1 MNNTE
6 QLNIVNNEEKN
17 RFEIRLSQD
26 YAFVDYRRRNELF
39 ELLYIFVP
47 PAFRGTGV
55 AESLIKHVLD
65 ECVQEKRRINIYCSW
80 IAGFV
85 RRHPEYHVLL
95 NER

>member
-6 QLNIVNNEEKN
+6 ELNVINNEQKS
-17 RFEIRLSQD
+17 RFEIKLTED
-26 YAFVDYRRRNELF
+26 YAYVDYRSRNGLF

-65 ECVQEKRRINIYCSW
+65 ECVNEKRKINIYCSW
-80 IAGFV
+80 IAGYV
-85 RRHPEYHVLL
+85 RRHPEYHDLVT
-95 NER
+95 R